1 MKLITSIKEM
11 KNFSGDAQRAGK
23 SIVFVPTMGYLH
35 DGHASLLKKGRELG
49 DMLVMSIFINPVQFG
64 IGEDFTSYP
73 KDIKR
78 DWALADANKVHC
90 VFNPAVDEMYP
101 EGFQTFIDIERLS
114 SHLCGLSRPGHFR
127 GVATVVMKLLNIVK
141 PDIAIFG
148 EKDFQQMAIIKRMI
162 LDFNMDIDVV
172 SMPIVRE
179 ADGLAMS
186 SRNSYLNKEER
197 MAARCL
203 YAAITRGRTIFNKGI
218 KDAALILKEVK
229 HVIES
234 ESLSVTEYIK
244 ICDTDT
250 LEDLDTIED
259 RALLALSVRIG
270 KTRLIDNCIL
280 QSDDRFR
287 LQDIV

>member
-23 SIVFVPTMGYLH
+23 SIIFVPTMGYLH

-64 IGEDFTSYP
+64 PGEDFTSYP

-78 DWALADANKVHC
+78 DLALADANKVHC

-101 EGFQTFIDIERLS
+101 EGFQTFIEIERLS

-127 GVATVVMKLLNIVK
+127 GVATVVMKLFNIVK
-141 PDIAIFG
+141 PDVVIFG

-172 SMPIVRE
+172 SMPILRE

-186 SRNSYLNKEER
+186 SRNTYLNKEER
-197 MAARCL
+197 IAARCL
-203 YAAITRGRTIFNKGI
+203 YAAITRGRNIFNKGI

-229 HVIES
+229 YVIES
-234 ESLSVTEYIK
+234 EPLSVTEYIK

-250 LEDLDTIED
+250 LEDLDTIGD
-259 RALLALSVRIG
+259 SALLALSIRIG

-280 QSDDRFR
+280 QSDDGFI
-287 LQDIV
+287 LQDVV

>member
-1 MKLITSIKEM
+1 MELITNIKEM
-11 KNFSGDAQRAGK
+11 QAFSYSAKRLGK
-23 SIVFVPTMGYLH
+23 SIAFVPTMGSLH
-35 DGHASLLKKGRELG
+35 DGHTSLLKKGRELG

-64 IGEDFTSYP
+64 PGEDFTSYP

-78 DWALADANKVHC
+78 DLALADANKVDC
-90 VFNPAVDEMYP
+90 IFNPAADEMYP
-101 EGFQTFIDIERLS
+101 EGFQTFIEIERLS

-127 GVATVVMKLLNIVK
+127 GVATVVMKLFNIVK
-141 PDIAIFG
+141 PDIVIFG
-148 EKDFQQMAIIKRMI
+148 EKDFQQTAIIKRMI
-162 LDFNMDIDVV
+162 IDFNMDIDIV

-179 ADGLAMS
+179 EDGLAMS

-203 YAAITRGRTIFNKGI
+203 YTAITRGRDIFNKGV
-218 KDAALILKEVK
+218 KDAAVILKEVK
-229 HVIES
+229 HIIES
-234 ESLSVTEYIK
+234 EPLSVTEYIK

-259 RALLALSVRIG
+259 RALLALSVKIG

-280 QSDDRFR
+280 QVNQEANKRGF
-287 LQDIV
+287 

>member
-11 KNFSGDAQRAGK
+11 RVFSSDAQRTGK
-23 SIVFVPTMGYLH
+23 SIAFVPTMGFLH
-35 DGHASLLKKGRELG
+35 DGHTSLLKKGSELG
-49 DMLVMSIFINPVQFG
+49 DMLVTSIFVNPVQFG
-64 IGEDFTSYP
+64 PGEDFASYP
-73 KDIKR
+73 GDLKR
-78 DWALADANKVHC
+78 DLALADANKVDC
-90 VFNPAVDEMYP
+90 VFNPAADEMYP
-101 EGFQTFIDIERLS
+101 EGFQTFIEIERLS

-127 GVATVVMKLLNIVK
+127 GVATVVMKLFNIVK

-148 EKDFQQMAIIKRMI
+148 EKDFQQTAIIKRMI
-162 LDFNMDIDVV
+162 RDFNMDIDIV
-172 SMPIVRE
+172 SMPIVRD

-203 YAAITRGRTIFNKGI
+203 YTAIKMGRDIFNKGI
-218 KDAALILKEVK
+218 KGAAVILKKMK

-234 ESLSVTEYIK
+234 EPLAVIEYIK

-250 LEDLDTIED
+250 LEDLDIIAD
-259 RALLALSVRIG
+259 MALLVLSVKIG

-280 QSDDRFR
+280 QSHDRFK
-287 LQDIV
+287 L